1 MIEKLSQE
9 ETKKL
14 LSEQFIGRLG
24 CVLADG
30 EPYVVPINYLF
41 KNGFIFIHSLLG
53 LKVEALRANPKACIQ
68 VDDIKSFFEWR
79 SAIAFGEFEE
89 IRDAT
94 EREEFRRGMLDRF
107 QKLTPVET
115 VVKHAENTIAEMVL
129 FRIRIKRVRGRLR
142 VEILSGNN

>member
-53 LKVEALRANPKACIQ
+53 SKVEALRANPKACIQ

-89 IRDAT
+89 ITDAAG
-94 EREEFRRGMLDRF
+94 REEFLREMKARF

-115 VVKHAENTIAEMVL
+115 VVKCGKNATAETVV
-129 FRIRIKRVRGRLR
+129 FRIRIKRITGMT
-142 VEILSGNN
+142 ES

>member
-9 ETKKL
+9 EAKRL
-14 LSEQFIGRLG
+14 LSEQFVARLG
-24 CVLADG
+24 CVLEDG

-89 IRDAT
+89 ITDAT
-94 EREEFRRGMLDRF
+94 EREEFRREMLARF

-115 VVKHAENTIAEMVL
+115 VVKHGENTIAEMVL
-129 FRIRIKRVRGRLR
+129 FRIHIKRITGTT
-142 VEILSGNN
+142 EN